1 MTMRRIV
8 MVLTSAIA
16 GILLTAT
23 PALAGG
29 GGTGSPHF
37 QFASNS
43 IGGTGTLTT
52 SFKEVGLG
60 TGISSVV
67 ISLNADATALYQ
79 CFNNGGNHPKAGNK
93 ETVQTHLQTSGT
105 FPVSHGNTTG
115 SLSVGPPG
123 PGGFTCP
130 SGQTLFLQS
139 VTYSHTIVSD
149 AFGHSID
156 ASPDPIA
163 SGTLHVPA

>member
-1 MTMRRIV
+1 MRRIV
-8 MVLTSAIA
+8 IVLTSAFA
-16 GILLTAT
+16 GILLSAT
-23 PALAGG
+23 PALAAA
-29 GGTGSPHF
+29 GGTGNPHF
-37 QFASNS
+37 QLADNS
-43 IGGTGTLTT
+43 IGSTGTLTT

-67 ISLNADATALYQ
+67 ITLNADATALYQ

-93 ETVQTHLQTSGT
+93 ETVNTHLQTSGT
-105 FPVSHGNTTG
+105 FPVSNGNAAG

-123 PGGFTCP
+123 PGGFACP

-156 ASPDPIA
+156 ASPDPIS
-163 SGTLHVPA
+163 SGTLHIPT